1 MKKLH
6 FISVLFLV
14 QILLPEKSFS
24 QDILYKKDSSVLKVN
39 ILDFDA
45 NIIRYKIPQ
54 DSLNRTFY
62 LNLSEVDSLTYYNGE
77 SLDFTFN
84 KANDELSPKQINRN
98 YLGSELFNTITR
110 KPYLIYERLS
120 KTGHTGFEI
129 GFLYNFNSRDDAF
142 DYWWGDWYG
151 SGYYNHN
158 PHIFFSRVGMNIY
171 PFNYSLAKRRSIRI
185 LTGSALLIGSFLKS
199 EDSMNYSDDETYPV
213 FAASLM
219 WNIRSRFYIGDNF
232 QITGGIELSVVPF
245 FTFICPQIG
254 LSVSF

>member
-1 MKKLH
+1 MRKFH

-45 NIIRYKIPQ
+45 NIIRYKIPE
-54 DSLNRTFY
+54 DSLNHTFY
-62 LNLSEVDSLTYYNGE
+62 LDLSEVDSLTYYNGE

-98 YLGSELFNTITR
+98 YLSIELFNTITR

-142 DYWWGDWYG
+142 DYWWGHRYTV
-151 SGYYNHN
+151 YYDHS

-199 EDSMNYSDDETYPV
+199 EDTYEYSNDTHPV

-219 WNIRSRFYIGDNF
+219 WNIRSRFYIGNNF
-232 QITGGIELSVVPF
+232 QITGGIELSVLPF
-245 FTFICPQIG
+245 LTFFCPQIG
-254 LSVSF
+254 LSASF